1 MMLMRCPG
9 VGVGKGQ
16 DALRLHSTGPGPAWE
31 SGLHL
36 GSDVQRWGSY
46 VSSPGVG
53 SSQSAKGEVWRKEK
67 YLDGKLGHKGR
78 DSIGR
83 AF

>member
-1 MMLMRCPG
+1 MPGG
-9 VGVGKGQ
+9 VGGKGPGCPEAAQ
-16 DALRLHSTGPGPAWE
+16 HSIGPGPAWE

-36 GSDVQRWGSY
+36 GSDVQRWDSS

-53 SSQSAKGEVWRKEK
+53 SSQSAKGEVWRREK